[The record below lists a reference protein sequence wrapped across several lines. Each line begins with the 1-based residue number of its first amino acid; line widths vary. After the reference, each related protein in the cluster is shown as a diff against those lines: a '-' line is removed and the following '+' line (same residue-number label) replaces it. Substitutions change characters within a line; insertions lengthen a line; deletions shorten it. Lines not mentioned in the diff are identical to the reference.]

1 VPCPDVFV
9 QDVPAFVV
17 KKGLAFQ
24 DYLDGRRPAVLDA
37 AHCVRLNWEAFFFG
51 DLWER
56 ERFLSDPVT
65 YCGLLTDPIS
75 RRRFR
80 PRADSPRFPHD
91 KVTYYFESEANR
103 ALFEEDPERFR
114 LPGWTM

>member
-1 VPCPDVFV
+1 M

-24 DYLDGRRPAVLDA
+24 DYLDARKPAVLDA
-37 AHCVRLNWEAFFFG
+37 EHCVRLNWEAFFFA

-56 ERFLSDPVT
+56 ERFLSDPLT

-80 PRADSPRFPHD
+80 TTPESPRSRHEN
-91 KVTYYFESEANR
+91 VAYYFESEANR
-103 ALFEEDPERFR
+103 LLFESDPEALR
-114 LPGWTM
+114 LPGWKM